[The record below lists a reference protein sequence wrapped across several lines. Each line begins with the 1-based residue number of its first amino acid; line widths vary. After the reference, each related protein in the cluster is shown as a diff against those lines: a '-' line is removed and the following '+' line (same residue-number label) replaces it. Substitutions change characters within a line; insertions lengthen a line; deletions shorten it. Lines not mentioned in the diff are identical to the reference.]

1 MGGTSTDVSL
11 CQAGE
16 PTIGRETTIG
26 QFRIKVPSVDVH
38 TVGAG
43 GGSIAHVPA
52 AHRRAARRPAV
63 GGRRAGA
70 GGLRRRAATEPTV
83 TDANV
88 VLGHLPARPDRRRDV
103 ARRRGGARRGAE
115 DRRRDGPR
123 RSRQAADGILRIVN
137 ENMAGALRV
146 DLASSAA
153 TTRASSRSSPS
164 AAPAR
169 CTPTRS
175 PS

>member
-1 MGGTSTDVSL
+1 M
-11 CQAGE
+11 
-16 PTIGRETTIG
+16 
-26 QFRIKVPSVDVH
+26 H

-43 GGSIAHVPA
+43 GGSIAHVPQLTGA
-52 AHRRAARRPAV
+52 LRV
-63 GGRRAGA
+63 GPQSAGA
-70 GGLRRRAATEPTV
+70 EPGPAAYGQGGVEPTV

-88 VLGHLPARPDRRRDV
+88 VLGHLPADLIGGEMALDVEAARAAVQQVADAMGLGARGGRRRHPAD
-103 ARRRGGARRGAE
+103 RQREHGGR
-115 DRRRDGPR
+115 
-123 RSRQAADGILRIVN
+123 AAG
-137 ENMAGALRV
+137 
-146 DLASSAA
+146 DLASSAG